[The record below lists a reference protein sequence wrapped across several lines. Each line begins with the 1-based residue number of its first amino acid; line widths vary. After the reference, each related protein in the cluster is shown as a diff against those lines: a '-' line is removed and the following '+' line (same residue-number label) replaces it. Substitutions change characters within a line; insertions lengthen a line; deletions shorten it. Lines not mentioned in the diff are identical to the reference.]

1 MPRNAKEEAD
11 FLNVV
16 FLGKKIA
23 KEELLDP
30 FFSRKR
36 LDKYDDIRHTLRNM
50 NLTQK
55 TPNLRGC
62 GMEWT
67 KDWRCDFMH
76 SVHFCTF
83 SVGD

>member
-1 MPRNAKEEAD
+1 MLYFWVRRLPGGTFKH
-11 FLNVV
+11 L
-16 FLGKKIA
+16 
-23 KEELLDP
+23 
-30 FFSRKR
+30 FFNRKR

-62 GMEWT
+62 GREWT